1 MKNRNE
7 SLAKNTVIFAV
18 GSFGSKLLQ
27 FILVPFYTRAMTDAE
42 FGVTDLLQGAVSLLL
57 PIFTLTIYESVFRY
71 AMEKET
77 DRKGV
82 FSAGV
87 AVTVAGI
94 GFLAVI
100 AAALTFF
107 TTIEYVPLVAAL
119 TAANALRTLLSQ
131 YTRAIDRSVL
141 FTVDNLL
148 MTVAVLIL
156 NIVFIAVLKL
166 GVEGYMYGYIGA
178 NLFSCVF
185 LRIALGREARV
196 KLSRVSKQLLKTLLL
211 YSVPLIPNAICWWL
225 TSYTDRVMITGMV
238 SVGASGLYAAA
249 HKVPSLLSVV
259 VTIFFQAWQISA
271 NEEFKKK
278 DIGAFYSEIFRAV
291 SGCVFVIS
299 ALLTLLCRPITFL
312 LVGEEFHPSWVYMP
326 VLILSMTFFS
336 FAQFLGSIYSAN
348 KKTKMAFV
356 TNFIAML
363 VNAALNYVLI
373 SLLGP
378 VGAAAATAFS
388 YLVLWVVRVWD
399 TGKIVKL
406 SYDLK
411 TLLPAS
417 LLLTAEAVLVTLD
430 LNKPLTYAVAG
441 AITLAIV
448 LLHLKTLLS
457 LAAFALKLVKK
468 VLKRG

>member
-1 MKNRNE
+1 MNNRNE
-7 SLAKNTVIFAV
+7 NLAKNTVIFAI

-27 FILVPFYTRAMTDAE
+27 FVLVPFYTRAMTEAE
-42 FGVTDLLQGAVSLLL
+42 FGTTDLLQGAVSLLL
-57 PIFTLTIYESVFRY
+57 PIFTLTVYESVFRY

-94 GFLAVI
+94 GFLAI
-100 AAALTFF
+100 AAGALMLF
-107 TTIEYVPLVAAL
+107 TSVPYVWLVAAL
-119 TAANALRTLLSQ
+119 TAANAMRTLLSQ
-131 YTRAIDRSVL
+131 YTRAINRSVL
-141 FTVDNLL
+141 FTADNLL
-148 MTVAVLIL
+148 MTGAALVL
-156 NIVFIAVLKL
+156 NITLIAGFKL
-166 GVEGYMYGYIGA
+166 GVEGYMLGYIGA
-178 NLFSCVF
+178 NLISF
-185 LRIALGREARV
+185 LFLWVMLGKEAAVR
-196 KLSRVSKQLLKTLLL
+196 LGSVSKQLLKTLLL
-211 YSVPLIPNAICWWL
+211 FSIPLIPNAVCWWL
-225 TSYTDRVMITGMV
+225 SSYTDRAMITAMV
-238 SVGASGLYAAA
+238 SVDAEGLYAAA

-278 DIGAFYSEIFRAV
+278 DIGAFYSEIFRSV

-299 ALLTLLCRPITFL
+299 ALLTVLCRPITNIL
-312 LVGEEFHPSWVYMP
+312 LGEKFHPSWVFMP
-326 VLILSMTFFS
+326 LLILSMTFFS

-363 VNAALNYVLI
+363 INAALNYVLI
-373 SLLGP
+373 RTVGT

-388 YLVLWVVRVWD
+388 YLVLWIIRIYD

-406 SYDLK
+406 KYELSR
-411 TLLPAS
+411 LLPSA
-417 LLLTAEAVLVTLD
+417 LLLTAEVVLVTLD
-430 LNKPLTYAVAG
+430 LDLTFTYIAAG
-441 AITLAIV
+441 TATLAIV
-448 LLHLKTLLS
+448 LLHLKTLLE
-457 LAAFALKLVKK
+457 LAKFAFALAKK